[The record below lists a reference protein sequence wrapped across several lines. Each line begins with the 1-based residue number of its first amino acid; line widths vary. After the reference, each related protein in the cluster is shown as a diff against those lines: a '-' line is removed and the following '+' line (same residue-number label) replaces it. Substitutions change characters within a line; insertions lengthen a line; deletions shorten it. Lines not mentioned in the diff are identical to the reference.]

1 MLRLQALGGLTLLDA
16 AGTPLVTQRRRLGL
30 LALLAASGGRG
41 SSRDK
46 LVAYLW
52 AESSTEHARHA
63 LEQLLYSIRR
73 QISDDV
79 LLGTDP
85 LQLNPSILTSD
96 VGEFERALGRDDLAE
111 AAALYHGPFLDGFFL
126 SDAPAFEVWAES
138 ERSRL
143 AREYEGALFRLA
155 REAGGRGQHTI
166 EIDWWRRLAA
176 LDPLSERSALG
187 LARALAGAGDW
198 AGALHHA
205 EVYESFVREE
215 LAMPPTPELTAF
227 VQRIRAGAARP
238 DEGKGSAA
246 QSGRGAAGASRGT
259 AVASHGTAVASPFPG
274 ERYHIE
280 RELGRGTMATVY
292 LARDLKH
299 NRPVALK
306 VLRPELASSTE
317 AKRFLREIAIA
328 AGLHHPH
335 ILQLY
340 DSGALETPG
349 SVPSLYYVMPF
360 AGGESLRERLTKE
373 VQLPLEDALRIA
385 REVAEALAYAHLRG
399 VVHRDIK
406 PENLLLESGHA
417 LVADFGIAHALDLA
431 GGERLSLTGV
441 TLGSP
446 SYMSPEQAAASPGI
460 DGRSDI
466 YSLGC
471 VLYEML
477 AGEPPFSG
485 RTTQAILARH
495 AADPVPSLC
504 TVRPEVPVAIERAVG
519 RALAKAPAD
528 RFADASQ
535 FREALATG
543 GSGIA

>member
-1 MLRLQALGGLTLLDA
+1 MRPSPPPHPKLMLRLQTLGGLALLDEG
-16 AGTPLVTQRRRLGL
+16 GTPLVTQRRRLGL
-30 LALLAASGGRG
+30 LALLAVAGARG
-41 SSRDK
+41 LSRDK

-52 AESSTEHARHA
+52 PESSAEHARHA
-63 LEQLLYSIRR
+63 LEQLVYSIRR
-73 QISDDV
+73 QLSDDV
-79 LLGTDP
+79 FLGTDP
-85 LQLNPSILTSD
+85 LQANPNVLASD
-96 VGEFERALGRDDLAE
+96 VDHFERALARDDPAG
-111 AAALYHGPFLDGFFL
+111 ATALYHGPFLDGFFL
-126 SDAPAFEVWAES
+126 SEAPAFEQWVES
-138 ERSRL
+138 ERHRL
-143 AREYEGALFRLA
+143 ATAFEGALYRLA
-155 REAGGRGQHTI
+155 REAGGKGQHTS

-176 LDPLSERSALG
+176 LDPLNERSALG

-215 LAMPPTPELTAF
+215 LALPPTPELTAF
-227 VQRIRAGAARP
+227 VQRIRSGTAGQGERKDGTAPASHSAGAA
-238 DEGKGSAA
+238 S
-246 QSGRGAAGASRGT
+246 S
-259 AVASHGTAVASPFPG
+259 FPG
-274 ERYHIE
+274 ERYQIE
-280 RELGRGTMATVY
+280 RELGRGAMATVY

-306 VLRPELASSTE
+306 VLRPELATSTE

-349 SVPSLYYVMPF
+349 RPPSLYYVMPF
-360 AGGESLRERLTKE
+360 AGGESLRERLAKE
-373 VQLPLEDALRIA
+373 VQLPLEEALRIA
-385 REVAEALAYAHLRG
+385 REVADALAYAHLRG
-399 VVHRDIK
+399 IVHRDIK
-406 PENLLLESGHA
+406 PENLLLESGHV

-431 GGERLSLTGV
+431 GGERLSLTGA

-446 SYMSPEQAAASPGI
+446 SYMSPEQAAGSPGI

-471 VLYEML
+471 VVYEML

-495 AADPVPSLC
+495 AADPVPSLR
-504 TVRPEVPVAIERAVG
+504 TIRPEVPPGLERAVG

-528 RFADASQ
+528 RFQTAAK
-535 FREALATG
+535 FANALAL
-543 GSGIA
+543 A

>member
-1 MLRLQALGGLTLLDA
+1 MLRLQAFGGLALLDA
-16 AGTPLVTQRRRLGL
+16 GGTPLVTQRRRLAL
-30 LALLAASGGRG
+30 LALLAAAGPRG
-41 SSRDK
+41 LSRDK

-52 AESSTEHARHA
+52 PESSAEHARHA

-73 QISDDV
+73 QLSDGIF
-79 LLGTDP
+79 LGTDP
-85 LQLNPSILTSD
+85 LQVNPSVLSSD
-96 VGEFERALGRDDLAE
+96 VGDFERALARDDPAG
-111 AAALYHGPFLDGFFL
+111 AAALYQGPFLDGFFL
-126 SDAPAFEVWAES
+126 SDAPAFEQWAES

-143 AREYEGALFRLA
+143 ATAYEGAVYRLA
-155 REAGGRGQHTI
+155 REAGGRGQHTM

-187 LARALAGAGDW
+187 LARALASAGDW
-198 AGALHHA
+198 AGALHQA
-205 EVYESFVREE
+205 EVFEAFVREE
-215 LAMPPTPELTAF
+215 LAMAPTPELTAF
-227 VQRIRAGAARP
+227 VQGIRTGAKRPGEAAGAAVPAGRR
-238 DEGKGSAA
+238 SAP
-246 QSGRGAAGASRGT
+246 AS
-259 AVASHGTAVASPFPG
+259 SSPG

-299 NRPVALK
+299 DRPVALK
-306 VLRPELASSTE
+306 VLRPELATSTE

-340 DSGALETPG
+340 DSGAVESAGKP
-349 SVPSLYYVMPF
+349 PSLYYVMPF
-360 AGGESLRERLTKE
+360 AAGESLRDRLQKE
-373 VQLPLEDALRIA
+373 AQLPLEEALRIA
-385 REVAEALAYAHLRG
+385 REVADALAYAHTRG
-399 VVHRDIK
+399 IVHRDIK

-441 TLGSP
+441 MLGSP
-446 SYMSPEQAAASPGI
+446 SYMSPEQAAASPAI

-485 RTTQAILARH
+485 RTTQAIVARH
-495 AADPVPSLC
+495 AADPVPSLR
-504 TVRPEVPVAIERAVG
+504 TVRPEVPPAVERAVG

-528 RFADASQ
+528 RFADAMQ
-535 FREALATG
+535 FGEALASAG
-543 GSGIA
+543 PMEP

>member
-1 MLRLQALGGLTLLDA
+1 MLRLNALGGLTLLDA
-16 AGTPLVTQRRRLGL
+16 AGNPVVTQRRRLAL
-30 LALLAASGGRG
+30 LALLAAAGGRG
-41 SSRDK
+41 LSRDK
-46 LVAYLW
+46 LATYLW

-73 QISDDV
+73 QISDEV

-85 LQLNPSILTSD
+85 LQFNPSVLTSD
-96 VGEFERALGRDDLAE
+96 VDDFERALGRNQLAE
-111 AAALYHGPFLDGFFL
+111 AAALYHGAFLDGFFL
-126 SDAPAFEVWAES
+126 TDAPAFEQWAGS
-138 ERSRL
+138 ERNRL
-143 AREYEGALFRLA
+143 ATAYEGALYRLA
-155 REAGGRGQHTI
+155 KEAGGRGQHTI
-166 EIDWWRRLAA
+166 EIDWWRRLAS
-176 LDPLSERSALG
+176 LDPLNERSALG

-205 EVYESFVREE
+205 EAYESFVREE
-215 LAMPPTPELTAF
+215 LAMPATPELTAF
-227 VQRIRAGAARP
+227 VHGIRSGAGRPGEGQGGAAP
-238 DEGKGSAA
+238 A
-246 QSGRGAAGASRGT
+246 GRGPAAATS
-259 AVASHGTAVASPFPG
+259 FPG

-280 RELGRGTMATVY
+280 RELGRGAMATVY
-292 LARDLKH
+292 LARDLRH

-349 SVPSLYYVMPF
+349 NPPSLYYVMPF

-373 VQLPLEDALRIA
+373 VHLPLEDALRIA
-385 REVAEALAYAHLRG
+385 REVADALAYAHLRG
-399 VVHRDIK
+399 IVHRDIK

-431 GGERLSLTGV
+431 GGERLSRTGV

-446 SYMSPEQAAASPGI
+446 SYMSPEQAAASPDI

-471 VLYEML
+471 VVYEML
-477 AGEPPFSG
+477 AGEAPFG
-485 RTTQAILARH
+485 GPTTQAILARH
-495 AADPVPSLC
+495 AVDPVPSLR
-504 TVRPEVPVAIERAVG
+504 TVRPDVPVAIERAVR
-519 RALAKAPAD
+519 RALAKAPGD
-528 RFADASQ
+528 RFATASE
-535 FREALATG
+535 FGEALLL
-543 GSGIA
+543 S

>member
-16 AGTPLVTQRRRLGL
+16 AGTPQVTQRRRLGL
-30 LALLAASGGRG
+30 LALLAAAGGRG

-52 AESSTEHARHA
+52 AESSTENARHA

-85 LQLNPSILTSD
+85 LQLNPSVLTSD
-96 VGEFERALGRDDLAE
+96 VGEFERALGREDLAE

-126 SDAPAFEVWAES
+126 SDAPEFEVWAEL

-143 AREYEGALFRLA
+143 ATAYEGALFRLA
-155 REAGGRGQHTI
+155 REAGGRGQHTT
-166 EIDWWRRLAA
+166 EIDWWRRLAT

-205 EVYESFVREE
+205 EVYESLVREE

-227 VQRIRAGAARP
+227 VQRIRTGADAPSEGRNEAGSPSRRAAAT
-238 DEGKGSAA
+238 GSVPA
-246 QSGRGAAGASRGT
+246 
-259 AVASHGTAVASPFPG
+259 
-274 ERYHIE
+274 ERYRIE

-306 VLRPELASSTE
+306 VLRPELATSTE
-317 AKRFLREIAIA
+317 AKRFLREIAIV

-340 DSGALETPG
+340 DSGALEAPG
-349 SVPSLYYVMPF
+349 RCPSLYYVMPV
-360 AGGESLRERLTKE
+360 AGGESVRERLVKE

-385 REVAEALAYAHLRG
+385 REVADALGYAHARG
-399 VVHRDIK
+399 IVHRDIR

-441 TLGSP
+441 MLGNP
-446 SYMSPEQAAASPGI
+446 SYLSPEQAAPTGGI

-477 AGEPPFSG
+477 AGEPPFGG

-495 AADPVPSLC
+495 AADPVPSLR
-504 TVRPEVPVAIERAVG
+504 TVCPDVPAAIERAIQ

-528 RFADASQ
+528 RFRTAAE
-535 FREALATG
+535 FGEALLSA
-543 GSGIA
+543 

>member
-1 MLRLQALGGLTLLDA
+1 MLRLHALGGLTLLDA

-30 LALLAASGGRG
+30 LALLAAGGGRG
-41 SSRDK
+41 LSRDK
-46 LVAYLW
+46 LVAFLW
-52 AESSTEHARHA
+52 AESTAEHARHA

-73 QISDDV
+73 QIDDAV
-79 LLGTDP
+79 LVGTDP
-85 LQLNPSILTSD
+85 LQLNPSVLSSD
-96 VGEFERALGRDDLAE
+96 VSDFERALGRDEPAE
-111 AAALYHGPFLDGFFL
+111 AAGLSRGPFLDGFFL
-126 SDAPAFEVWAES
+126 SDAPAFEQWAES

-143 AREYEGALFRLA
+143 ATAYEGALYRLA
-155 REAGGRGQHTI
+155 REAGGQGRHTI
-166 EIDWWRRLAA
+166 EVDWWRRLAA

-205 EVYESFVREE
+205 EAYESLVREE

-227 VQRIRAGAARP
+227 VQRIRTGGDSPGEGRGGAVAGSRSPGAAP
-238 DEGKGSAA
+238 S
-246 QSGRGAAGASRGT
+246 
-259 AVASHGTAVASPFPG
+259 FPG

-280 RELGRGTMATVY
+280 RELGRGIMATVY

-299 NRPVALK
+299 DRPVALK
-306 VLRPELASSTE
+306 VLRPELATSTE

-340 DSGALETPG
+340 DSGAVESAGKP
-349 SVPSLYYVMPF
+349 PSLYYVMPF
-360 AGGESLRERLTKE
+360 AGGESLRSRLTKE

-385 REVAEALAYAHLRG
+385 REVANALAYAHLRG
-399 VVHRDIK
+399 IVHRDIK

-417 LVADFGIAHALDLA
+417 LVADFGIAHALDIA
-431 GGERLSLTGV
+431 GGERLSLSGV

-460 DGRSDI
+460 DGRSDV

-477 AGEPPFSG
+477 AGEPPFGG
-485 RTTQAILARH
+485 RTTVAILARH
-495 AADPVPSLC
+495 AADPVPSLR
-504 TVRPEVPVAIERAVG
+504 TVRPDVPDAIERAVR

-528 RFADASQ
+528 RFPTASE
-535 FREALATG
+535 FGEALVLT
-543 GSGIA
+543 

>member
-30 LALLAASGGRG
+30 LALLAAAGGRG

-73 QISDDV
+73 QISDDA

-85 LQLNPSILTSD
+85 LQLNPSVLTSD
-96 VGEFERALGRDDLAE
+96 VGDFERALARDDLAE

-143 AREYEGALFRLA
+143 ATAYEGALFRLA
-155 REAGGRGQHTI
+155 REAGGRGQHTT
-166 EIDWWRRLAA
+166 EIDWWRRLAT

-205 EVYESFVREE
+205 EVYESLVREE

-227 VQRIRAGAARP
+227 VQRIRTGDDAPSKGRKDAGSVPA
-238 DEGKGSAA
+238 
-246 QSGRGAAGASRGT
+246 
-259 AVASHGTAVASPFPG
+259 
-274 ERYHIE
+274 ERYRIE

-306 VLRPELASSTE
+306 VLRPELATSTE
-317 AKRFLREIAIA
+317 AKRFLREIAIV

-340 DSGALETPG
+340 DSGALEAPG
-349 SVPSLYYVMPF
+349 RCPSLYYVMPV
-360 AGGESLRERLTKE
+360 AGGESVRERLVKE
-373 VQLPLEDALRIA
+373 EQLPLGDALRIA
-385 REVAEALAYAHLRG
+385 REVADALAYAHAHG
-399 VVHRDIK
+399 IVHRDVR

-441 TLGSP
+441 MLGNP
-446 SYMSPEQAAASPGI
+446 SYMSPEQAAATGGI

-485 RTTQAILARH
+485 RTSQAILARH
-495 AADPVPSLC
+495 AADPVPSLR
-504 TVRPEVPVAIERAVG
+504 TVRPDVPAALERAVE

-528 RFADASQ
+528 RFPSAREFA
-535 FREALATG
+535 EALGLA
-543 GSGIA
+543 

>member
-1 MLRLQALGGLTLLDA
+1 MLRLQALGGLTLIDA
-16 AGTPLVTQRRRLGL
+16 AGTPLITQRRRLGL
-30 LALLAASGGRG
+30 LALLAAAGGRG
-41 SSRDK
+41 LSRDK

-73 QISDDV
+73 QIGDEI

-85 LQLNPSILTSD
+85 LQLNPRVLASD
-96 VGEFERALGRDDLAE
+96 VGDFERALARDDLAE

-126 SDAPAFEVWAES
+126 SDAPAFEQWAES
-138 ERSRL
+138 ERGRL
-143 AREYEGALFRLA
+143 ATAYEGALHRLA

-215 LAMPPTPELTAF
+215 LAMAPTPELTAF
-227 VQRIRAGAARP
+227 VQRIRTGADRP
-238 DEGKGSAA
+238 GEGKGGAVSA
-246 QSGRGAAGASRGT
+246 SRGAAAAS
-259 AVASHGTAVASPFPG
+259 AFPG

-280 RELGRGTMATVY
+280 RELGRGIMATVY

-299 NRPVALK
+299 DRPVALK
-306 VLRPELASSTE
+306 VLRPELATSTE

-328 AGLHHPH
+328 ASLHHPH

-349 SVPSLYYVMPF
+349 RTPSLYYVMPYV
-360 AGGESLRERLTKE
+360 GGESLRERLVKE

-385 REVAEALAYAHLRG
+385 REVADALAYAHLRG
-399 VVHRDIK
+399 IVHRDIK

-417 LVADFGIAHALDLA
+417 LVADFGIAHALDVA
-431 GGERLSLTGV
+431 GGERLSLSGV

-446 SYMSPEQAAASPGI
+446 NYMSPEQAAASPGI

-495 AADPVPSLC
+495 AADPVPSLR
-504 TVRPEVPVAIERAVG
+504 TVRPEVPAAIERAVG

-528 RFADASQ
+528 RFRTGAEFGD
-535 FREALATG
+535 ALAL
-543 GSGIA
+543 A

>member
-1 MLRLQALGGLTLLDA
+1 MLRLRALGGLTLLDA
-16 AGTPLVTQRRRLGL
+16 GGTPLVTPRRRLGL
-30 LALLAASGGRG
+30 LALLAAAGGRG
-41 SSRDK
+41 LSRDK

-52 AESSTEHARHA
+52 PESSAEHARHG
-63 LEQLLYSIRR
+63 LDQLLYSIRR
-73 QISDDV
+73 QLSDGV
-79 LLGTDP
+79 FLGTDP
-85 LQLNPSILTSD
+85 LQANPSVLSSD
-96 VGEFERALGRDDLAE
+96 VGDFERALGADDLAE
-111 AAALYHGPFLDGFFL
+111 AAALYQGPFLDGFFL
-126 SDAPAFEVWAES
+126 SDAPAFEQWAES
-138 ERSRL
+138 VGSRL
-143 AREYEGALFRLA
+143 ATAYEGALYRLA
-155 REAGGRGQHTI
+155 RDAGGRGQHTI

-176 LDPLSERSALG
+176 LDPLNERSALG

-198 AGALHHA
+198 AGALHQA

-215 LAMPPTPELTAF
+215 LAIPPTPELTAF
-227 VQRIRAGAARP
+227 VQRIRSGADRSGEQKDGPVPASRTAGAA
-238 DEGKGSAA
+238 S
-246 QSGRGAAGASRGT
+246 S
-259 AVASHGTAVASPFPG
+259 FPG

-280 RELGRGTMATVY
+280 RELGRGIMATVY

-299 NRPVALK
+299 DRPVALK
-306 VLRPELASSTE
+306 VLRPELATSTE

-349 SVPSLYYVMPF
+349 RAPSLYYVMPF
-360 AGGESLRERLTKE
+360 AGGESLRERLVKE

-385 REVAEALAYAHLRG
+385 REVADALAYAHLRG
-399 VVHRDIK
+399 IVHRDIK

-417 LVADFGIAHALDLA
+417 LVADFGIARALDLA

-471 VLYEML
+471 VVYEML

-495 AADPVPSLC
+495 AADPVPSLR
-504 TVRPEVPVAIERAVG
+504 TVRPEVPAAIERAVA

-528 RFADASQ
+528 RFQTAAEFGDALG
-535 FREALATG
+535 LA
-543 GSGIA
+543 